1 MIANNIKI
9 CASSLGIFNLSLAC
23 NTILTQTIIKLKFV
37 IRRKKKLKQNKIN
50 KQTNKQKNLYAKVS
64 RSLHLLQL
72 GIQ

>member
-9 CASSLGIFNLSLAC
+9 CASSLGTFNLSLAC

-37 IRRKKKLKQNKIN
+37 IRRKKKLKQNK
-50 KQTNKQKNLYAKVS
+50 TNKQKNLYAKVS
-64 RSLHLLQL
+64 SSLHLLQL